1 MASSSPPFSLA
12 PQRLVVFTLQPPGH
26 APGDGGGEDDGAR
39 AELAF
44 ANTSASPLAFKV
56 KTTAPKRCV

>member
-1 MASSSPPFSLA
+1 MLAPPFSLT

-26 APGDGGGEDDGAR
+26 AAGADGGGEDDGAR